1 MNIVVPEQD
10 RDNDHNHFDDAQILS
25 SRDKSIHG
33 YREIENIAK
42 FNIIKGMIKSKEN
55 YKHNKKLLAVYLK
68 YKQLFDGIIDE
79 HTNQIKY
86 LKNII
91 KHLDSVL
98 NDYISSNNSKKQEK
112 KHNANAMIKSIH
124 NDKQKISRLLI
135 RMRKVLNTLNEI
147 DSIAE
152 ITPDIINKYT
162 PDDFNIELPSSKLPD
177 NDDSDI
183 ENELLIIVNKDGL
196 SENDES
202 SESSESSDS
211 GESSESSDNSDNS
224 ESD

>member
-1 MNIVVPEQD
+1 MNIVVQEQD
-10 RDNDHNHFDDAQILS
+10 RDNDQKHFDDAKTLS
-25 SRDKSIHG
+25 SRDKSING

-86 LKNII
+86 LQNII
-91 KHLDSVL
+91 KHLDAVL

-112 KHNANAMIKSIH
+112 KHNAMIKSIH
-124 NDKQKISRLLI
+124 NDKQKIGRLII

-162 PDDFNIELPSSKLPD
+162 PDDFNIESSSSKLPD
-177 NDDSDI
+177 NEDSDI

-196 SENDES
+196 RENDDSSES
-202 SESSESSDS
+202 SESSESSDT
-211 GESSESSDNSDNS
+211 SDSD
-224 ESD
+224 